1 MGLEEQAGRFYSRDQ
16 RLSSTKAP
24 SQAGLNSETESTLHA
39 VSATGFA
46 SALSRASEYRDRTP
60 FRHAQSRSNY
70 EIIVI
75 GNGSRSYVVGNNS
88 CRHDRFGF
96 GVAIRPVRVAIC
108 IVQLLK
114 VEGTR
119 ALLQMTRINSSD
131 GTSRHPNWRTDFK
144 FSLRSYSLVAQRLN
158 LLMIIRD
165 THLRSDRMLRLT
177 FTAPLV
183 AKLRA
188 SQSRAGEDGMYE
200 D

>member
-39 VSATGFA
+39 ASATGFA

-60 FRHAQSRSNY
+60 FRHAQSRSNS

-75 GNGSRSYVVGNNS
+75 GNGPRGYVVGNNNCRHERVWCRYPPRS
-88 CRHDRFGF
+88 CRYLYRSASKSRRHH
-96 GVAIRPVRVAIC
+96 
-108 IVQLLK
+108 
-114 VEGTR
+114 

-131 GTSRHPNWRTDFK
+131 GASRHPNRRTDFK
-144 FSLRSYSLVAQRLN
+144 FSLTSYRLAAQRLN

-165 THLRSDRMLRLT
+165 TYLRSDRTLRLT

-183 AKLRA
+183 AKLRG
-188 SQSRAGEDGMYE
+188 S
-200 D
+200 